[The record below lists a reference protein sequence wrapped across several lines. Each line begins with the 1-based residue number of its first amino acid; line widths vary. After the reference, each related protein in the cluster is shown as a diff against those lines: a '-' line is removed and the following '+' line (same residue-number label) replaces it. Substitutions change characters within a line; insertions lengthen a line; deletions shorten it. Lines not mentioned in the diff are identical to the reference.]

1 MIMRAV
7 HAGFIPSKHIMRRHA
22 YSSTDNLIV
31 IFLFVLFYSFFCA
44 ASQMSGAKDPEKEAE
59 PPPPPSFGKVVGA
72 VGQPWGEVPQPM
84 MPIWAAES
92 LKEQVA
98 ACRARYTE
106 VRFSFA
112 IACVFYIFLFFS
124 FAIRF
129 PLAFL
134 ASWRTKKGSCSPVQW
149 SVQR

>member
-1 MIMRAV
+1 
-7 HAGFIPSKHIMRRHA
+7 
-22 YSSTDNLIV
+22 
-31 IFLFVLFYSFFCA
+31 
-44 ASQMSGAKDPEKEAE
+44 MSGAKDPEKEAE

-92 LKEQVA
+92 LKEQVD

-106 VRFSFA
+106 VRFSCN
-112 IACVFYIFLFFS
+112 ACRFLYFSFFFL

-129 PLAFL
+129 LSHSLRAGAPRKA
-134 ASWRTKKGSCSPVQW
+134 AVHRSNGVCSDKEAGQM
-149 SVQR
+149 